1 MNTSLDMLK
10 AVTIALLI
18 AMYAAMPN
26 ESAQAAQTVSAK
38 VVAVISN
45 EEALGK
51 LVQPSGL
58 FFDEGKKRLYIA
70 DGGGKRIVSTNHE
83 YRFLAEFS
91 NPFMPLPVQVVKAES
106 GLFYVVDASKGAL
119 LVVDTKLDIVKPVEV
134 KPSQPGRDVFVPG
147 RIAIGKDDKLYV
159 IDKLNKRI
167 LVSDAQGAV
176 SRAIVVK
183 DEAGLYGFNDVRVDA
198 DNNVY
203 ALDAVGARVY
213 VFDASGAEITSFG
226 GRTDKTTLMRF
237 PVSLAVSRTGLIYV
251 ADRHLGA
258 VLVYDRTGQLQY
270 AISQKGE
277 REGELSSPTY
287 VMIDEAQRIYVI
299 DNNRIQVFIEAKL

>member
-1 MNTSLDMLK
+1 MFK
-10 AVTIALLI
+10 AALAAFAIVLQT
-18 AMYAAMPN
+18 YAPI
-26 ESAQAAQTVSAK
+26 EAQAAQNVGAK
-38 VVAVISN
+38 VAAVISN
-45 EEALGK
+45 EESLGK

-58 FFDEGKKRLYIA
+58 FFDEAKKRLYIA
-70 DGGGKRIVSTNHE
+70 DGGGKRIVSMNQE
-83 YRFLAEFS
+83 YKYLAEFT
-91 NPFMPLPVQVVKAES
+91 NPLMPMPVQVVKAET

-119 LVVDTKLDIVKPVEV
+119 LVVDTKLDIVKPVELSRV
-134 KPSQPGRDVFVPG
+134 QPGRDVFVPG

-167 LVSDAQGAV
+167 LVSDAQGVV

-183 DEAGLYGFNDVRVDA
+183 NEAGLYGFNDVRVDA

-213 VFDASGAEITSFG
+213 VFDSSGAEITSFG

-237 PVSLAVSRTGLIYV
+237 PVSLAVGRTGLIYV
-251 ADRHLGA
+251 ADRHAGA
-258 VLVYDRTGQLQY
+258 VLVYDRTGALQY

-299 DNNRIQVFIEAKL
+299 DNNRIQVFKEAKL

>member
-1 MNTSLDMLK
+1 MKRRLYMLK
-10 AVTIALLI
+10 AALAAFAVVLQ
-18 AMYAAMPN
+18 AYAPLAA
-26 ESAQAAQTVSAK
+26 EAAQNVGVK

-70 DGGGKRIVSTNHE
+70 DSGGKRIVSTNQE
-83 YRFLAEFS
+83 YRFLAEFT
-91 NPFMPLPVQVVKAES
+91 NPAMSLPVQIVKAAS

-119 LVVDTKLDIVKPVEV
+119 LAVDTKLDIVKPVEI
-134 KPSQPGRDVFVPG
+134 KPAQPGRDVFVPG
-147 RIAIGKDDKLYV
+147 RIAIGKDEKLYV

-213 VFDASGAEITSFG
+213 VFDASGAEIASFG

-251 ADRHLGA
+251 ADRHAGA

-287 VMIDEAQRIYVI
+287 IMIDEAQRIYVI
-299 DNNRIQVFIEAKL
+299 DNNRIQVFKEAKL